1 MGCVNFAET
10 EEWFW
15 MILFDILKNIVQLIL
30 RALLL
35 LKKKKKLVDETEGK
49 TRKRINKTKD
59 WEKVIAN
66 TVLG

>member
-1 MGCVNFAET
+1 
-10 EEWFW
+10 

-59 WEKVIAN
+59 
-66 TVLG
+66 